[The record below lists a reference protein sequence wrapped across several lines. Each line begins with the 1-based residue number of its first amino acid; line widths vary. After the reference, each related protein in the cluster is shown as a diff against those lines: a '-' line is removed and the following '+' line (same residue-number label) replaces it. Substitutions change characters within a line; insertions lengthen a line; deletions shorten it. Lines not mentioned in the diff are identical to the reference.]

1 MWQIYSLAALL
12 FGATE
17 ETIDKATMVGSN
29 AIDLL
34 SAAWIR
40 NSISFLIS
48 FTVVTVA
55 VGAFPTMTLSV
66 PFVLLGILNGIGAIT
81 YTILLKNVEITASS
95 ILESFIPLVFL
106 PIDLFIFGAELLP
119 RQIAGILVLILGG
132 CIFFYRK
139 RVNAALTKR
148 QVVTLVS
155 IFFFDALLIGFESY
169 LFKDYFENLHL
180 SEMYFLVNM
189 WGVTFLFLSCL
200 MLVRSVYTRTVPSMA
215 VHKSYVFGSL
225 FSKSLDYGYSFFFL
239 RALTVASASQV
250 TSMKVFYPIVLLG
263 IVFGTQRKLGVDLEE
278 YLDRKSLIPKILG
291 IAIICFGAYLAR

>member
-119 RQIAGILVLILGG
+119 RQITGIFVLILGG

-180 SEMYFLVNM
+180 SEMDFLVNM

>member
-180 SEMYFLVNM
+180 SEMDFLVNM

-278 YLDRKSLIPKILG
+278 YLDRKSLIPKVLG

>member
-180 SEMYFLVNM
+180 SEMDFLVNM

>member
-95 ILESFIPLVFL
+95 ILESFIPLLFL

-180 SEMYFLVNM
+180 SEMDFLVNM

>member
-119 RQIAGILVLILGG
+119 RQITGIFVLILGG

-180 SEMYFLVNM
+180 SEMDFLVNM

-278 YLDRKSLIPKILG
+278 YLDRKSLIPKVLG

>member
-180 SEMYFLVNM
+180 SEMDFLVNM

-291 IAIICFGAYLAR
+291 IAIICFGAYLAS